1 MRGVKRPLLTLALL
15 ALVTL
20 AVHGQVLSHDFLHY
34 DDPIYVGDNP
44 AVREG
49 LSWQGIRW
57 AFTAMHRSNWFP
69 LTWLSHMLDCQ
80 LFGLNPAGHHLT
92 NLLFHVLNTLL
103 LFALL
108 DRMTRSRRRSAL
120 VAALFAI
127 HPLHVESVAW
137 VAARKDVLSTL
148 FALLATR
155 FYVGYARQA
164 KGRRSKH
171 RDYGLALLF
180 FAMGLMAKPMLVTL
194 PFLFLL
200 LDYWPLR
207 RFPAPPAPGRRPKR
221 KKAGPRASPQSL
233 LWEKLPLFALT
244 LVSCAI
250 TFTAQ
255 RRGGSVALLE
265 QLSLWRRL
273 DNAVVSYVA
282 YAWKTIVPKDLCAFY
297 PFPDAPQPLWQFAA
311 ALLVLAGVSYL
322 AVWSGRE
329 RRYLAVGWLWYLG
342 TLVPVIGLVQVGE
355 QALADRYTYI
365 PLIGLFLMLSWGA
378 HDLLARWKADPRT
391 FSALSLL
398 LLAAL
403 SVPAV
408 RQVGHWKNEK
418 TLFQHAAAVTQGNFT
433 AYNNLGNV
441 FSEEGEYQEAIRHF
455 ETALEIRPDYPKAL
469 HNLANAYL
477 ELGEFDAAL
486 RHFERALELAP
497 ESFQV
502 HYNLAR
508 ALVRLGRLEEAAEH
522 YSRAVELNPGL
533 VPAYR
538 SLGILLVQLERP
550 QEAERYLR
558 EAIRRKPDDALAYH
572 SLGDAYRKLGRTQAA
587 IASYSQALRESPD
600 DPRLQRKLQRLLE
613 ARDEAGKR

>member
-1 MRGVKRPLLTLALL
+1 MKRSLPTLVLL

-20 AVHGQVLSHDFLHY
+20 AVHGQVLSHEFLHY
-34 DDPIYVGDNP
+34 DDPIYVTGNP
-44 AVREG
+44 TVQEG
-49 LSWQGIRW
+49 LSWEGLRW
-57 AFTAMHRSNWFP
+57 AFTTTHRSNWFP

-80 LFGLNPAGHHLT
+80 LFGLNPAGHHFT
-92 NLLFHVLNTLL
+92 NLLLHVLNTLL

-108 DRMTRSRRRSAL
+108 QRMTGARRRSAL

-137 VAARKDVLSTL
+137 VAARKDVLSTF
-148 FALLATR
+148 FALLATW
-155 FYVGYARQA
+155 FYAGYAQQA
-164 KGRRSKH
+164 RGRRTQR

-180 FAMGLMAKPMLVTL
+180 FAMGLMAKSMLVTL

-207 RFPAPPAPGRRPKR
+207 RFPPPPAPRRRSKM
-221 KKAGPRASPQSL
+221 KQAEPRVSPQSL
-233 LWEKLPLFALT
+233 VWEKLPLFALT

-255 RRGGSVALLE
+255 RSGGSVAALE

-273 DNAVVSYVA
+273 DNAVISYVA
-282 YAWKTIVPKDLCAFY
+282 YVWKTIVPKDLCAFY
-297 PFPDAPQPLWQFAA
+297 PFPVTPQPLWQFAA
-311 ALLVLAGVSYL
+311 ALLLLAGVSYL
-322 AVWSGRE
+322 AVWSWRE

-355 QALADRYTYI
+355 QALADRYTYL
-365 PLIGLFLMLSWGA
+365 PLIGLFIVLSWGA
-378 HDLLARWKADPRT
+378 HDLLTRWRADARI
-391 FSALSLL
+391 FGALGLL

-403 SVPAV
+403 VVPSVQ
-408 RQVGHWKNEK
+408 QVAHWKNEK

-433 AYNNLGNV
+433 AHNNLGNV
-441 FSEEGEYQEAIRHF
+441 FSEEGEHQQAIRHF
-455 ETALEIRPDYPKAL
+455 EAALEIRPNYPKA
-469 HNLANAYL
+469 HNNLANAYL
-477 ELGEFDAAL
+477 ELGESDAAL
-486 RHFERALELAP
+486 RHFELALELAP

-508 ALVRLGRLEEAAEH
+508 VLVRLGRLEEAAQH
-522 YSRAVELNPGL
+522 YSRAIELNPGL

-538 SLGILLVQLERP
+538 SLGILLVQLGRP

-558 EAIRRKPDDALAYH
+558 EAIRRQPDDALAHH
-572 SLGDAYRKLGRTQAA
+572 SLGDAYRKLGRKQAA
-587 IASYSQALRESPD
+587 ISSYSQALRGSPD
-600 DPRLQRKLQRLLE
+600 DPRLQRKLQKLLE
-613 ARDEAGKR
+613 ARDEAGKE